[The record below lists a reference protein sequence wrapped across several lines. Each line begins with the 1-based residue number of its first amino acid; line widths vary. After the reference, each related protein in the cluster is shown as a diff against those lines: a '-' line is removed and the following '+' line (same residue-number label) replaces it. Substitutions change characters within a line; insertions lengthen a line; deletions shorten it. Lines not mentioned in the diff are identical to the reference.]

1 LAFLSSYL
9 LLLSIVGLALNLI
22 FLCSLA
28 LTTKQPKFVP
38 NAFVGREES
47 ASHNESLAFVGKS

>member
-1 LAFLSSYL
+1 
-9 LLLSIVGLALNLI
+9 
-22 FLCSLA
+22 LA

-47 ASHNESLAFVGKS
+47 ASHNESLAFVGKSQLKLAIINHKPKSPI